1 MQPHDLLAQVPLL
14 ASLDPSSRERLEGQ
28 LESIRVPA
36 DTTVF
41 SQGDAGDTLLL
52 IQEGKVEIRVQDEE
66 EHPVILA
73 TLGPGEYFGDMALLD
88 DQPRSATV
96 VTETPCV
103 FLTLSRAPFQQLV
116 LQEPGVAL
124 SLLREVSHRL
134 RACHRRVADLALLDA
149 YARVGRFL
157 IDHALRGDEHQV
169 LPARWTPQAMAV
181 ELGIP
186 NATLDQVMREL
197 EREGYLAREGDR
209 IVVLKQL
216 VRPHELVGLLIW

>member
-1 MQPHDLLAQVPLL
+1 MQPDDLLAQVPLL
-14 ASLDPSSRERLEGQ
+14 ASLDPRSREHLAGQ
-28 LESIRVPA
+28 LASIRVPA

-41 SQGDAGDTLLL
+41 SQGDAGDTLFL
-52 IQEGKVEIRVQDEE
+52 IQEGKVEIRIQDEE
-66 EHPVILA
+66 ETPVILA

-103 FLTLSRAPFQQLV
+103 FLTLSRAPFQELV
-116 LQEPGVAL
+116 LQQPGVAL
-124 SLLREVSHRL
+124 SLLTEVSRRL

-157 IDHALRGDEHQV
+157 IDHAVRGDEHQV

-186 NATLDQVMREL
+186 GAALEQVLREL
-197 EREGYLAREGDR
+197 EREGYLAREGGR
-209 IVVLKQL
+209 TVILKQL
-216 VRPHELVGLLIW
+216 VRPHDLVGLLIW